1 MESLAAIIKEI
12 SAFTKDNIVDANL
25 VFDETSSFKE
35 LGVDSFSVIQIVLFI
50 ERTYNVSMTDKDLTA
65 DNLSSIKALA
75 EFTLKCI

>member
-12 SAFTKDNIVDANL
+12 SAFTKENIVDANL